1 MKIESM
7 KQLKQQFRQM
17 LESKCLTKEEK
28 NYMRNVFKD
37 FLNRRKIIARN
48 SVHIRDENHFGQDSQ
63 FDSIIGKYQSSYF
76 SNFD

>member
-1 MKIESM
+1 M

-28 NYMRNVFKD
+28 TYLRKIFKD
-37 FLNRRKIIARN
+37 FVNRRKIIARN
-48 SVHIRDENHFGQDSQ
+48 SVQLIDENDFGQEYQ
-63 FDSIIGKYQSSYF
+63 LDSIIGECQSSYF